1 MLQKK
6 RQNTNSARTCAVRTE
21 NAGTG
26 VLQKANHFGMAL
38 SIFVVLAG
46 TILWLTG
53 NLHFGP
59 GRTVEAGGVLDD
71 GHGHEQGQQV
81 NEHICEEHGVPE
93 SLCVQ
98 CNPSLAATFKAKEDW
113 CAEHNL
119 PDPPTA
125 GFDRN
130 PALLG
135 QCAFCNPDLA
145 ESSIVAV
152 GSTPDLSAL
161 EKVMCEHGVATIE
174 CESCRYEIGV
184 VKLQPSL
191 AKALVETTLVQD
203 VERTKTLKLTGQVQL
218 DKTRVVDVVPTGGGQ
233 VKRVEK
239 LLGQDVAK
247 GDVLAVI
254 HSADLGQAKAQFL
267 EVQARLEL
275 ATSTFEREKELY
287 EQKVS
292 SKADYLSALNEL
304 KAAQAY
310 YAAAERR
317 LRLFGLGTE
326 QIIAIKS
333 EKENSQFAEL
343 VLRAPQ
349 AGTIIAQNVSTGA
362 LVDTTESLYTIANL
376 SNVWVWYDLYERDL
390 AVLHERLSSGES
402 VVAKV
407 RVKAFESEVFDGIVD
422 LIGSQVDEHT
432 RTIKVRVQV
441 RNEERR
447 LKPGM
452 FAEAEISVPLK
463 GNITAVPSSAI
474 LSDEGKTFVFQ
485 RWKDDLWVRRDVRL
499 GRNQGGFAEVLNGIP
514 RGATVVTRG
523 AFMFKSDI
531 LREKMGA
538 GCAD

>member
-6 RQNTNSARTCAVRTE
+6 RQSASGRT
-21 NAGTG
+21 
-26 VLQKANHFGMAL
+26 VLQKANHFGTAL
-38 SIFVVLAG
+38 SIFVVLTG
-46 TILWLTG
+46 TILWLSG

-59 GRTVEAGGVLDD
+59 SAPGRTKAGSVLDD

-81 NEHICEEHGVPE
+81 NELICEEHGVPE

-98 CNPSLAATFKAKEDW
+98 CNPSLATAFKERGDW
-113 CAEHNL
+113 CTEHNL
-119 PDPPTA
+119 PES
-125 GFDRN
+125 
-130 PALLG
+130 
-135 QCAFCNPDLA
+135 QCTICNPGLNQSSMRDA
-145 ESSIVAV
+145 ETHASNRRV
-152 GSTPDLSAL
+152 GSTPDLSVL
-161 EKVMCEHGVATIE
+161 EEVMCEHGMRIIE
-174 CESCRYEIGV
+174 CDHCRYEIGV

-191 AKALVETTLVQD
+191 AKALIETTLVQD
-203 VERTKTLKLTGQVQL
+203 MERTKTLKLTGQVQL

-239 LLGQDVAK
+239 LLGQDVEK

-292 SKADYLSALNEL
+292 SN
-304 KAAQAY
+304 
-310 YAAAERR
+310 
-317 LRLFGLGTE
+317 
-326 QIIAIKS
+326 AIKS

-349 AGTIIAQNVSTGA
+349 AGTIIAQNVSAGA

-407 RVKAFESEVFDGIVD
+407 RVKAFEAEVFDGIVD

-441 RNEERR
+441 RNEEHK

-452 FAEAEISVPLK
+452 FAEAEISIPLK
-463 GNITAVPSSAI
+463 GKITAVPSSAI
-474 LSDEGKTFVFQ
+474 LSDEGKTFVFEH
-485 RWKDDLWVRRDVRL
+485 WKDDFWVRRDVRL
-499 GRNQGGFAEVLNGIP
+499 GRNLGGFAEVLNGIP

-523 AFMFKSDI
+523 AFMLKSDI

>member
-6 RQNTNSARTCAVRTE
+6 RQNTNSARTCAARTE

-59 GRTVEAGGVLDD
+59 RRTDEAGGVLDD
-71 GHGHEQGQQV
+71 GGHKHSNQV
-81 NEHICEEHGVPE
+81 NELMCTEHGVPE
-93 SLCVQ
+93 SLCVR
-98 CNPSLAATFKAKEDW
+98 CNPLLAATFKAKGDW
-113 CAEHNL
+113 CAEHDL
-119 PDPPTA
+119 PES
-125 GFDRN
+125 
-130 PALLG
+130 
-135 QCAFCNPDLA
+135 QCTICNPGL
-145 ESSIVAV
+145 EQSSRPDV

-203 VERTKTLKLTGQVQL
+203 VERTKTLRLTGQVQL
-218 DKTRVVDVVPTGGGQ
+218 DKTRVVDVMPTGGGQ
-233 VKRVEK
+233 VKLVEK

-287 EQKVS
+287 ERKIS

-326 QIIAIKS
+326 QISAIKS

-390 AVLHERLSSGES
+390 AVLHDRLSSGES

-407 RVKAFESEVFDGIVD
+407 RVKAFESEVFDGVVD

-441 RNEERR
+441 RNEERK

-463 GNITAVPSSAI
+463 GNIMAVPSSAI

-514 RGATVVTRG
+514 RGATIVTRG

>member
-1 MLQKK
+1 MSETKH
-6 RQNTNSARTCAVRTE
+6 QNSTSARTCAARTE

-26 VLQKANHFGMAL
+26 VMQKANHFGTAL
-38 SIFVVLAG
+38 VIFVLLAG
-46 TILWLTG
+46 TILWFTG

-59 GRTVEAGGVLDD
+59 RNLAEAGSVLDD
-71 GHGHEQGQQV
+71 GHGHEQGHQV
-81 NEHICEEHGVPE
+81 NEHICTEHGVPE

-98 CNPSLAATFKAKEDW
+98 CNPSLAATFKAKGDW

-119 PDPPTA
+119 PES
-125 GFDRN
+125 
-130 PALLG
+130 
-135 QCAFCNPDLA
+135 QCTICNPGL
-145 ESSIVAV
+145 EQSSRPDV

-161 EKVMCEHGVATIE
+161 DEVMCEHGMRIIE
-174 CESCRYEIGV
+174 CDHCRYEIGIV
-184 VKLQPSL
+184 RLQPSV
-191 AKALVETTLVQD
+191 AKALVETTVVQA
-203 VERTKTLKLTGQVQL
+203 RAATKTFRLTGQVQL
-218 DKTRVVDVVPTGGGQ
+218 DQTRVVDVVPTGSGQ

-267 EVQARLEL
+267 EVEARLEL
-275 ATSTFEREKELY
+275 ADSTFEREKELY

-292 SKADYLSALNEL
+292 SEADYLSALNEL

-326 QIIAIKS
+326 QISAIKS

-349 AGTIIAQNVSTGA
+349 AGTIIAQNVSAGA
-362 LVDTTESLYTIANL
+362 LVGTTESIYTIADL
-376 SNVWVWYDLYERDL
+376 SNVWVWYDLYEKDL
-390 AVLHERLSSGES
+390 AVLHDRLSSGKT

-407 RVKAFESEVFDGIVD
+407 RVKAFEAEVFDGVVD
-422 LIGSQVDEHT
+422 LIGSQVDENT

-441 RNEERR
+441 RNEERK

-463 GNITAVPSSAI
+463 GNITAVPSSAV
-474 LSDEGKTFVFQ
+474 LSDEGKSFVFQ
-485 RWKDDLWVRRDVRL
+485 YWKDDLWVRRDVHL
-499 GRNQGGFAEVLNGIP
+499 GRNQGGFAEVLNGVP
-514 RGATVVTRG
+514 TGATIVTRG
-523 AFMFKSDI
+523 AFMLKSDI